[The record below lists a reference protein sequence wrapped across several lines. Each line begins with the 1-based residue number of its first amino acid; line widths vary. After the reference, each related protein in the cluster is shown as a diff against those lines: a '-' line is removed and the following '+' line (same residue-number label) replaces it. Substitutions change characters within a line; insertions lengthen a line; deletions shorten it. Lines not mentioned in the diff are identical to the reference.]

1 MSGTAE
7 SDGTTG
13 VSGVSA
19 GSGTAVV
26 TGASAGIG
34 EVYARRL
41 AERGYHVV
49 LVARREERLRA
60 LAEELGGEAIV
71 ADLSLE
77 ADLARVAE
85 RVARDDV
92 TLVVNNAGI
101 NGYGPFPCVDVGLL
115 NKVIVLNVT
124 VPTILTRA
132 ALPGMLQRGRGAV
145 INVASLLAFAGAL
158 PPEPLPF
165 RAVYAG
171 TKGYV
176 VTFTRTL
183 AAELAGTPL
192 RVQVCCPGYTATEFH
207 LTQGLEPVTDAEV
220 AAKGEE
226 PRAMSAEDVV
236 TASLAGLDAGEVVV
250 APGLDDPTAL
260 DRLVAAEAEMRGASR
275 PVLAARYRG

>member
-1 MSGTAE
+1 M
-7 SDGTTG
+7 
-13 VSGVSA
+13 
-19 GSGTAVV
+19 SGTAVV

-71 ADLSLE
+71 ADLSRDD
-77 ADLARVAE
+77 DLARVTE
-85 RVARDDV
+85 RVRRDDV

-101 NGYGPFPCVDVGLL
+101 NGYGPFHDVDAGLL
-115 NKVIVLNVT
+115 SKVIALNVT
-124 VPTILTRA
+124 VPTLLTRA
-132 ALPGMLQRGRGAV
+132 ALPGMLARGGGAV

-158 PPEPLPF
+158 PPEPLPY
-165 RAVYAG
+165 RAVYGG

-183 AAELAGTPL
+183 AAELAGTPV

-207 LTQGLEPVTDAEV
+207 LTQGVAPVTDAEV
-220 AAKGEE
+220 AAQGEE
-226 PRAMSAEDVV
+226 PRAMSPEDVV
-236 TASLAGLDAGEVVV
+236 TASLAGLDTGEVVV
-250 APGLDDPTAL
+250 APGLEDPTAL
-260 DRLVAAEAEMRGASR
+260 DRLIQAEAEMRGASR
-275 PVLAARYRG
+275 PVLAARYGG